1 MFSMIKCDLAC
12 LRGVARNLAG
22 TALFVA
28 AIFALAMGASGV
40 LCAATIVIALS
51 VVNRLMAY
59 DEQNNWQAFR
69 QALPLSRGQVVCGR
83 YVTVA
88 LCVLASLLVGIAVAL
103 LTDLVISVVVSM
115 HPGLQLNNWSE
126 LLDLSLRP
134 WDLLGLFA
142 ACGAAGVAVS
152 FFGLALTLPFMF
164 RFGFTKGARYIP
176 LVFVVLSLLVVLGME
191 GISSSGFDPAS
202 LAPLLENTGTIVG
215 ISLGWFSSLWSFT
228 VCPAWS
234 PFVCI
239 QHASCRGFPLLEM
252 TNN

>member
-1 MFSMIKCDLAC
+1 MFSMIKCDFAC

-40 LCAATIVIALS
+40 LTAATIVIALS

-69 QALPLSRGQVVCGR
+69 QALPLSRRQVVCGR

-88 LCVLASLLVGIAVAL
+88 LCVFASLLVGIAVTL

-115 HPGLQLNNWSE
+115 HPGLQLNSWSE
-126 LLDLSLRP
+126 LIDLSLQP
-134 WDLLGLFA
+134 FDLLELFV
-142 ACGAAGVAVS
+142 ACGAAGIAVS
-152 FFGLALTLPFMF
+152 FFGLALALPFMF
-164 RFGFTKGARYIP
+164 RFGFTKGTRYIP
-176 LVFVVLSLLVVLGME
+176 LVFVALSLLVFLTMQ
-191 GISSSGFDPAS
+191 GISSSGFDLAS

-215 ISLGWFSSLWSFT
+215 ISLGVVLVSL
-228 VCPAWS
+228 V
-234 PFVCI
+234 VYGL
-239 QHASCRGFPLLEM
+239 SCLISLRLYTTREL
-252 TNN
+252 

>member
-22 TALFVA
+22 TALFVV

-69 QALPLSRGQVVCGR
+69 QALLLSRGQVVCGR

-88 LCVLASLLVGIAVAL
+88 LCVFASLLVGIAVAL

-115 HPGLQLNNWSE
+115 HPGLQLNSWSE
-126 LLDLSLRP
+126 LLDLSLRLR
-134 WDLLGLFA
+134 DLVEIFV

-176 LVFVVLSLLVVLGME
+176 LVFVALSLLVFLTMQ

-202 LAPLLENTGTIVG
+202 LAPLLENTATIVE
-215 ISLGWFSSLWSFT
+215 ISLAAVLVSLA
-228 VCPAWS
+228 VYGL
-234 PFVCI
+234 
-239 QHASCRGFPLLEM
+239 SCLVSLRLYTTREL
-252 TNN
+252 

>member
-12 LRGVARNLAG
+12 LRGVARSLSG

-28 AIFALAMGASGV
+28 AIFALAMGVSGV

-69 QALPLSRGQVVCGR
+69 QALPLSRGQVVRGR

-88 LCVLASLLVGIAVAL
+88 LCVFASLLVGIAVTL
-103 LTDLVISVVVSM
+103 LIYLGISVAININ
-115 HPGLQLNNWSE
+115 PGLQLNRWSE
-126 LLDLSLRP
+126 LLDLSLRLR
-134 WDLLGLFA
+134 DLVELFV

-164 RFGFTKGARYIP
+164 RFGFTRGARYIP
-176 LVFVVLSLLVVLGME
+176 LVFVALSLLVFLGME

-215 ISLGWFSSLWSFT
+215 ISLGVVLVSL
-228 VCPAWS
+228 V
-234 PFVCI
+234 VYGL
-239 QHASCRGFPLLEM
+239 SCLVSLCLYTTREL
-252 TNN
+252 

>member
-1 MFSMIKCDLAC
+1 MFSMIKCDFAC

-28 AIFALAMGASGV
+28 AIFALAMGAFGV

-88 LCVLASLLVGIAVAL
+88 LCVFASLLVGIAVTL

-115 HPGLQLNNWSE
+115 HPGLQLNSWSE
-126 LLDLSLRP
+126 LIDLSLQP
-134 WDLLGLFA
+134 FDLLELFV

-164 RFGFTKGARYIP
+164 RFGFTKGTRYIP
-176 LVFVVLSLLVVLGME
+176 LVFVALSLLMFLTMQ
-191 GISSSGFDPAS
+191 GISSSGFDLAS
-202 LAPLLENTGTIVG
+202 LAPLLEHTGTIVG
-215 ISLGWFSSLWSFT
+215 ISLGVVLVSL
-228 VCPAWS
+228 V
-234 PFVCI
+234 VYGL
-239 QHASCRGFPLLEM
+239 SCLISLRLYTTREL
-252 TNN
+252 

>member
-1 MFSMIKCDLAC
+1 MLSMIKCDLAC
-12 LRGVARNLAG
+12 LRGVARSLAG

-69 QALPLSRGQVVCGR
+69 QALPLSRSQVVCGR

-88 LCVLASLLVGIAVAL
+88 LCVFASLLVGIAVGL
-103 LTDLVISVVVSM
+103 LIDLVISVAISIN
-115 HPGLQLNNWSE
+115 PGLQLNTWSE
-126 LLDLSLRP
+126 LVDLSLRLH
-134 WDLLGLFA
+134 DLVELFV

-164 RFGFTKGARYIP
+164 RFGFTRGARYIP
-176 LVFVVLSLLVVLGME
+176 LVFVALSLLVFLGME

-202 LAPLLENTGTIVG
+202 LAPLLENTGIIVG
-215 ISLGWFSSLWSFT
+215 VSLAVVLVSL
-228 VCPAWS
+228 VIYAL
-234 PFVCI
+234 
-239 QHASCRGFPLLEM
+239 SCLVSLRLYKTREL
-252 TNN
+252 

>member
-88 LCVLASLLVGIAVAL
+88 LCVFASLLVGIAVTL

-115 HPGLQLNNWSE
+115 HPGLQLNSWSE
-126 LLDLSLRP
+126 LIDLSLQP
-134 WDLLGLFA
+134 FDLLELFV
-142 ACGAAGVAVS
+142 ACGAAGIAVS
-152 FFGLALTLPFMF
+152 FFGLALALPFMF
-164 RFGFTKGARYIP
+164 RFGFTKGTRYIP
-176 LVFVVLSLLVVLGME
+176 LVFVALSLLVFLTMQ
-191 GISSSGFDPAS
+191 GISSSGFDLAS
-202 LAPLLENTGTIVG
+202 LAPLLENTDTIVG
-215 ISLGWFSSLWSFT
+215 ISLGAVLVSL
-228 VCPAWS
+228 V
-234 PFVCI
+234 VYGL
-239 QHASCRGFPLLEM
+239 SCLVSLRLYTTREL
-252 TNN
+252 

>member
-1 MFSMIKCDLAC
+1 MFSMIKCDFAC
-12 LRGVARNLAG
+12 LHGVARNLAG

-28 AIFALAMGASGV
+28 AIFALVMGASGV

-51 VVNRLMAY
+51 VVTRVMAY

-88 LCVLASLLVGIAVAL
+88 LCVFASLLVGIAVTL
-103 LTDLVISVVVSM
+103 LIDLGISVAISI
-115 HPGLQLNNWSE
+115 HPGLQLNSWSE
-126 LLDLSLRP
+126 LIDLSLRP

-164 RFGFTKGARYIP
+164 RFGFTRGARYIP
-176 LVFVVLSLLVVLGME
+176 LVFVALSLLVSLTMQ
-191 GISSSGFDPAS
+191 GISSSGFDPAT
-202 LAPLLENTGTIVG
+202 LAPLLENSATIVE
-215 ISLGWFSSLWSFT
+215 ISLAAVLVSL
-228 VCPAWS
+228 V
-234 PFVCI
+234 VYGL
-239 QHASCRGFPLLEM
+239 SCLVSLRLYITREL
-252 TNN
+252 

>member
-40 LCAATIVIALS
+40 LTAATIVIALS

-88 LCVLASLLVGIAVAL
+88 LCVFASLLVGIAVVL
-103 LTDLVISVVVSM
+103 LVDLAISVAIGIN
-115 HPGLQLNNWSE
+115 PDLQLNSWSE
-126 LLDLSLRP
+126 LLDLSLRLR
-134 WDLLGLFA
+134 DLVELFV

-176 LVFVVLSLLVVLGME
+176 LVFVALSLLVFLTMQ

-215 ISLGWFSSLWSFT
+215 ISLVVVLISLA
-228 VCPAWS
+228 VYGL
-234 PFVCI
+234 
-239 QHASCRGFPLLEM
+239 SCLVSLRLYKTRKL
-252 TNN
+252 